1 MFLTKKFLPRR
12 TFLRGMGV
20 SLALPLLDAMVP
32 AATALA
38 QTAAS
43 PKRRL
48 GFVYVPNGM
57 IMEHWTPAAV
67 SDGFEFTPLLKPLE
81 PFRNGLTV
89 FGHLSRPG
97 DDADHALASAGWLS
111 GVTALETEGED
122 FRAGRTIDQ
131 IVAARIGQD
140 TPFPS
145 LEIATEDFTGYV
157 GGCSPGYACVYVNT
171 LCWADATTPL
181 PMEINPRVVF
191 ERMFGRAG
199 TTEQRT
205 RRMRANQSV
214 LDSIA
219 TDLHD
224 LERDLSPRDRRR
236 VDEYLQHIRE
246 IERRIRLAEA
256 TGSQNVELS
265 APVGV
270 PATFDEHVS
279 LMFELAALAYQTDL
293 TRVFSFMM
301 AREFSMRTYPELGI
315 SEPHHAVS
323 HHGNKPEQIARHA
336 KINLHHLGHFVRFL
350 ERLQASE
357 EGDGSVLDHSVIFY
371 GAGMSNGNA
380 HSPHPLPLVSVGGG
394 LGKRQRFIDSAPRT
408 PIGNLWVGIAN
419 HFGSDIAR
427 VGESTGRVDV

>member
-1 MFLTKKFLPRR
+1 MFVTKKFLPRR

-20 SLALPLLDAMVP
+20 SIALPFFDAMTP
-32 AATALA
+32 ALTALA
-38 QTAAS
+38 KTAAK

-57 IMEHWTPAAV
+57 IVEQWTPPTV
-67 SDGFEFTPLLKPLE
+67 SDAFEFTPLLKPLE
-81 PFRNGLTV
+81 PFRKGLTV

-97 DDADHALASAGWLS
+97 NDADHALASAGWLS

-122 FRAGRTIDQ
+122 FRVGRTIDQ
-131 IVAARIGQD
+131 IVAAQIGQD
-140 TPFPS
+140 TPLPS
-145 LEIATEDFTGYV
+145 LELATEDFTGFV
-157 GGCSPGYACVYVNT
+157 GGCSPGYACAYVNT
-171 LCWADATTPL
+171 LSWADATTPL

-199 TTEQRT
+199 TTEQRMT
-205 RRMRANQSV
+205 RMRTNKSV

-219 TDLHD
+219 TDLRD
-224 LERDLSPRDRRR
+224 LERDLAARDRHRLG
-236 VDEYLQHIRE
+236 EYLQHIRE
-246 IERRIRLAEA
+246 IERRISLAETA
-256 TGSQNVELS
+256 GFENVDLE

-270 PATFDEHVS
+270 PASFDEHVS
-279 LMFELAALAYQTDL
+279 LMFELAALAYQTDV
-293 TRVFSFMM
+293 TRVFTFMM

-323 HHGNKPEQIARHA
+323 HHGNKPEQIVRHA
-336 KINLHHLGHFVRFL
+336 AINLHHISHFVKFL

-357 EGDGSVLDHSVIFY
+357 DGDGSVLDHSVIFY

-394 LGKRQRFIDSAPRT
+394 MGTRQRFIDSAPRT
-408 PIGNLWVGIAN
+408 PIGNLWVGVAN
-419 HFGSDIAR
+419 RFDAEIDR
-427 VGESTGRVDV
+427 LGESTGRLDV